1 MKTVRLNTS
10 YDLEYYKK
18 KCDEYMTHAIE
29 VMEKYNELQKRIIE
43 QNDLLLIID
52 KLEREK
58 KEHRAY
64 TVKLKLSTN

>member
-1 MKTVRLNTS
+1 MKTAQLNIT
-10 YDLEYYKK
+10 YNLEYYKK
-18 KCDEYMTHAIE
+18 KCDEYMTKAIE
-29 VMEKYNELQKRIIE
+29 VMEKYDDLQNRIIE

-64 TVKLKLSTN
+64 TVKLQISK